1 MVKLA
6 FVHLPSGRSRF
17 STMYPVILL
26 PPSNAGF
33 CQERVIEVLEISE
46 ARTFLGGSAEGNI
59 RILPIINSYFE
70 YWLTVQNRLS
80 QGKQNCWA
88 SLFSREYIPQASIA
102 RTGSEGRLGFPMPAA
117 FSA

>member
-1 MVKLA
+1 MIGPTTSEGLLMEPTAFFAKTRNSYLEFCVRPDTVNWVSITLVKLA

-46 ARTFLGGSAEGNI
+46 ARTFLGGSAEGNK
-59 RILPIINSYFE
+59 N
-70 YWLTVQNRLS
+70 
-80 QGKQNCWA
+80 
-88 SLFSREYIPQASIA
+88 IA
-102 RTGSEGRLGFPMPAA
+102 NNYQPF
-117 FSA
+117 